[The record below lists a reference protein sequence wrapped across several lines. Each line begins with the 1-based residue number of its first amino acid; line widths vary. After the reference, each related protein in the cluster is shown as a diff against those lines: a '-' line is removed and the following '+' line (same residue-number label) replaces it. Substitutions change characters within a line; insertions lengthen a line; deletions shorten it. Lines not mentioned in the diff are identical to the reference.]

1 MASQSGIV
9 IIITCVS
16 GSKVNSFSRASL
28 LILDSIS
35 LAVYWKESKKV
46 TKTPK
51 QRVGQIHA
59 EFYPCLIW
67 TKVIQTMK
75 GLNY

>member
-1 MASQSGIV
+1 MKVIEKVHGQVLSGIV

-35 LAVYWKESKKV
+35 LAVYWK
-46 TKTPK
+46 
-51 QRVGQIHA
+51 
-59 EFYPCLIW
+59 
-67 TKVIQTMK
+67 
-75 GLNY
+75 